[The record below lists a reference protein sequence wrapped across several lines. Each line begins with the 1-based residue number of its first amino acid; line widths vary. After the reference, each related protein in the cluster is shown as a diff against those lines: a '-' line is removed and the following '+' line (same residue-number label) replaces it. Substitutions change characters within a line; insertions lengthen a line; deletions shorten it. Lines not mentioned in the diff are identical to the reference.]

1 MFQDPKK
8 LLMSLKRD
16 CVMNLTIQNIVASPE
31 KFRVRPTSFNT
42 KSVLEKTATKI
53 IEKFGDFNPVEPP
66 DIDEI
71 FLRVYEKL
79 NNNDENISIKDLKLV
94 ASYIYRSGT
103 EDACLLYTS
112 PSPRDGLLSRMP
124 SSA

>member
-1 MFQDPKK
+1 MKLSLQD
-8 LLMSLKRD
+8 
-16 CVMNLTIQNIVASPE
+16 IVANPE
-31 KFRVRPTSFNT
+31 KFLIRPSNFNQ

-79 NNNDENISIKDLKLV
+79 NNNDDNISIKDLKLV

-103 EDACLLYTS
+103 EDAFINKYLKYSGKNLGIS
-112 PSPRDGLLSRMP
+112 
-124 SSA
+124 

>member
-1 MFQDPKK
+1 MN
-8 LLMSLKRD
+8 LKRD

-53 IEKFGDFNPVEPP
+53 IDKFGDFNPVEPL

-79 NNNDENISIKDLKLV
+79 NNNDENISIK
-94 ASYIYRSGT
+94 I
-103 EDACLLYTS
+103 
-112 PSPRDGLLSRMP
+112 LS
-124 SSA
+124 